1 MLGTYQHF
9 MKYYAS
15 PLSKN
20 HEDMAGEKLRN
31 MIGPFILRRTKE
43 EVARELP
50 ALTET
55 AVFCAMTDEQ
65 QSMYNSEKSKIRN
78 SILEKFA
85 NDGSS
90 NASVLVLRSLMMLRQ
105 LANHPRMLDATS
117 QAGSGKFAEV
127 TESLATL
134 LAENHRVLIFSSFVR
149 HLKLVEEFCLDAGYR
164 YAMLTGATTNR
175 EKVINSF
182 KKDSSTQLFLISL
195 KAGGVGLNLT
205 EADYVFILD
214 PWWNPAAEMQA
225 FNRAHRIG
233 QDKNV
238 FVYRFITKDTVEEKI
253 VLLQQRKKQLADLFV
268 TSDTAIAG
276 MSKEEIMEIFA

>member
-1 MLGTYQHF
+1 V
-9 MKYYAS
+9 
-15 PLSKN
+15 
-20 HEDMAGEKLRN
+20 AGEKLRN

-43 EVARELP
+43 EVATELP

-65 QSMYNSEKSKIRN
+65 LSLYESEKSKIRN
-78 SILEKFA
+78 SILEKFE
-85 NDGSS
+85 NEGGS

-105 LANHPRMLDATS
+105 LANHPRMVDATS
-117 QAGSGKFAEV
+117 LAGSGKFAEV
-127 TESLATL
+127 TENLETL
-134 LAENHRVLIFSSFVR
+134 LAENHKVLIFSSFVR
-149 HLKLVEEFCLDAGYR
+149 HLKLVEEFCIDSGFR

-182 KKDSSTQLFLISL
+182 KKDKETQLFLISL

-225 FNRAHRIG
+225 LNRAHRIG
-233 QDKNV
+233 QNKNV

-253 VLLQQRKKQLADLFV
+253 VMLQQRKKQLADLFV
-268 TSDTAIAG
+268 TSDPTIAG
-276 MSKEEIMEIFA
+276 MSKEEILEIFA